1 MALTQGKMDSGE
13 ENPNVAMDISP
24 IKKQATANWDA
35 LKVEWITTNISLSAL
50 AKKYGLT
57 ITAVRNHYIRH
68 EWSKALK
75 EYNNMIKDAVDRAM
89 ADKAE
94 HIAERVTLL
103 DEAVLS
109 VSEKIVDILDEKI
122 SNIAY
127 LVSADKESEITPDDR
142 ANLDSLVK
150 SLRQA
155 SEALKN
161 SHYNIRLS
169 ADKATSIVDNR
180 GSAELHL
187 NQTEEERIARELG
200 FIKRKSIP
208 EETSSQIMDG
218 SQSSQ
223 DT

>member
-1 MALTQGKMDSGE
+1 MALTQGRKDSGE
-13 ENPNVAMDISP
+13 ENPNVEMDISP

-94 HIAERVTLL
+94 HIAERVVLL

-200 FIKRKSIP
+200 FIKRKPIP
-208 EETSSQIMDG
+208 EETPPQAMDS
-218 SQSSQ
+218 SQSS
-223 DT
+223 